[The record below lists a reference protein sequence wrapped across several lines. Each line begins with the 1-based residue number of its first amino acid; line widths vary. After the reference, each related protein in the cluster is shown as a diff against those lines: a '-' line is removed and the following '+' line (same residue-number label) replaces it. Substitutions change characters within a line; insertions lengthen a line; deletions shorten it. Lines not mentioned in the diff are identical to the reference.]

1 MGKGD
6 RKIKHRKLLNGKIIC
21 MKKRTGNEM
30 KKNLRI
36 IKWKCIQYTIIVLKS
51 EKKKSTKIPKISTTL
66 YLVSLIFKSILEGL
80 FGSYDQTLIRS
91 MEDVKK
97 DPNGTSR
104 YKNYTMSD
112 MENILNGI
120 KGRLDIAKQKINK
133 LISIAIRII
142 ETKTQKE
149 KLKFKKLKIQLQ
161 AI

>member
-36 IKWKCIQYTIIVLKS
+36 SKWKCIQYTIIVLKL
-51 EKKKSTKIPKISTTL
+51 EKMKSTKIPKIPTTL

-80 FGSYDQTLIRS
+80 FGSYDQKLIRS

-97 DPNGTSR
+97 RSKWNF
-104 YKNYTMSD
+104 
-112 MENILNGI
+112 
-120 KGRLDIAKQKINK
+120 KI
-133 LISIAIRII
+133 
-142 ETKTQKE
+142 
-149 KLKFKKLKIQLQ
+149 
-161 AI
+161 